1 MEITYLKTKYIYKL
15 LNQKRDMS
23 EQSMNSIQGHWA
35 LAKMGKKVLR
45 PGGKEL
51 TNKMINKLGITTSD
65 EVVEFAPGLG
75 FTANIAL
82 SHRPKTYT
90 GIELDKKAAAILQ
103 KKINGQGRK
112 IIVGNAAQTTLNDS
126 SADKLYG
133 EAMLTMQSDKDKR
146 KIMKEAARLLRK
158 DGLYGIHEIAL
169 IPDDIADDL
178 KDNIRRGMS
187 RAINVNVR
195 PLTTNEWKQMLQE
208 EGFEIVWVDTNP
220 MHLLKT
226 GRLLSDEG
234 LWRCLKITFNILT
247 HSKERK
253 IILNMRKV
261 FKQYE
266 KHMCSIAIVAKKI

>member
-1 MEITYLKTKYIYKL
+1 
-15 LNQKRDMS
+15 
-23 EQSMNSIQGHWA
+23 
-35 LAKMGKKVLR
+35 
-45 PGGKEL
+45 
-51 TNKMINKLGITTSD
+51 
-65 EVVEFAPGLG
+65 
-75 FTANIAL
+75 
-82 SHRPKTYT
+82 
-90 GIELDKKAAAILQ
+90 
-103 KKINGQGRK
+103 
-112 IIVGNAAQTTLNDS
+112 
-126 SADKLYG
+126 
-133 EAMLTMQSDKDKR
+133 
-146 KIMKEAARLLRK
+146 
-158 DGLYGIHEIAL
+158 
-169 IPDDIADDL
+169 
-178 KDNIRRGMS
+178 MS

-266 KHMCSIAIVAKKI
+266 KYMRSIAIVAKKI

>member
-1 MEITYLKTKYIYKL
+1 
-15 LNQKRDMS
+15 MS

-51 TNKMINKLGITTSD
+51 TNKMINKLGIITSD

-82 SHRPKTYT
+82 NHRPKT
-90 GIELDKKAAAILQ
+90 AAILQ
-103 KKINGQGRK
+103 KKINGHGRK
-112 IIVGNAAQTTLNDS
+112 ILVGNAAQTTLNDS

-146 KIMKEAARLLRK
+146 KIMQEAARLLRK

-220 MHLLKT
+220 
-226 GRLLSDEG
+226 
-234 LWRCLKITFNILT
+234 
-247 HSKERK
+247 
-253 IILNMRKV
+253 
-261 FKQYE
+261 
-266 KHMCSIAIVAKKI
+266 IVC

>member
-51 TNKMINKLGITTSD
+51 TNKMINKLGITASD
-65 EVVEFAPGLG
+65 DVVEFAPGLG

-82 SHRPKTYT
+82 NHSPKTYT
-90 GIELDKKAAAILQ
+90 GVELDKKAAAILQ

-112 IIVGNAAQTTLNDS
+112 IIVGNAAQTTLNDN

-247 HSKERK
+247 HRKERK

-266 KHMCSIAIVAKKI
+266 KYMRSIAIVAKKI

>member
-1 MEITYLKTKYIYKL
+1 
-15 LNQKRDMS
+15 
-23 EQSMNSIQGHWA
+23 
-35 LAKMGKKVLR
+35 
-45 PGGKEL
+45 
-51 TNKMINKLGITTSD
+51 
-65 EVVEFAPGLG
+65 
-75 FTANIAL
+75 
-82 SHRPKTYT
+82 
-90 GIELDKKAAAILQ
+90 
-103 KKINGQGRK
+103 
-112 IIVGNAAQTTLNDS
+112 
-126 SADKLYG
+126 
-133 EAMLTMQSDKDKR
+133 MQSDKDKR
-146 KIMKEAARLLRK
+146 KIMQEAARLLRK

-247 HSKERK
+247 HRKERK

-266 KHMCSIAIVAKKI
+266 KCMCSIAIVVKKI

>member
-1 MEITYLKTKYIYKL
+1 
-15 LNQKRDMS
+15 MS

-65 EVVEFAPGLG
+65 EVVEF
-75 FTANIAL
+75 
-82 SHRPKTYT
+82 
-90 GIELDKKAAAILQ
+90 AAAILQ

-146 KIMKEAARLLRK
+146 KIMQEAARLLRK

-266 KHMCSIAIVAKKI
+266 KYMRSIAIVAKKI

>member
-1 MEITYLKTKYIYKL
+1 
-15 LNQKRDMS
+15 
-23 EQSMNSIQGHWA
+23 
-35 LAKMGKKVLR
+35 
-45 PGGKEL
+45 
-51 TNKMINKLGITTSD
+51 
-65 EVVEFAPGLG
+65 
-75 FTANIAL
+75 
-82 SHRPKTYT
+82 
-90 GIELDKKAAAILQ
+90 
-103 KKINGQGRK
+103 
-112 IIVGNAAQTTLNDS
+112 
-126 SADKLYG
+126 
-133 EAMLTMQSDKDKR
+133 MLTMQSDKDKR
-146 KIMKEAARLLRK
+146 KIMQEAARLLRK

-266 KHMCSIAIVAKKI
+266 KYMRSIAIVAKKI